1 MKASRTDRQDCAA
14 RKSET
19 RKQAEPTGRI
29 VRPGSQ
35 KHENKPNQRVGLFGP
50 EVKNMKTSRTKGRDC
65 SARKSETGKQADPLA
80 SKSTRRRENRPN
92 QRGSR
97 PAGAKTGP
105 TSAEVDPPARKPT
118 RRRANQPR
126 RRQTSHRRR
135 AIRPAGAKQATAPS
149 EGIKIVPGTGRLSRH
164 IKVNS

>member
-1 MKASRTDRQDCAA
+1 MKASRTDRQDCSA

-97 PAGAKTGP
+97 PAGAQT
-105 TSAEVDPPARKPT
+105 DPPARKPAPPAPNKSSPA
-118 RRRANQPR
+118 RNQTR
-126 RRQTSHRRR
+126 RRQTSHSPIGRHKNCAGDRQV
-135 AIRPAGAKQATAPS
+135 IPA
-149 EGIKIVPGTGRLSRH
+149 H
-164 IKVNS
+164 